1 MVQKINKTSITQ
13 KKIYKTNKEQ
23 ILEQNDYLAIEEPLE
38 MAVEFG
44 EPNNRQQQNIAITM
58 RTPGEDELLCTGF
71 LLTEGII
78 KRYENIQTVLVD
90 EENNKIEV
98 SLASNSQFDVDKLSR
113 HLFTS
118 SSCGVC
124 GKTSI
129 ENLKT
134 TIPYQLENDHPI
146 LQQNV
151 FYQLPEILR
160 RNQQLFDQT
169 GGIHATGLF
178 TEQGKFLNLFEDVG
192 RHNALDKLL
201 GWALK
206 EGLLPLNNHIILVS
220 GRASFELIQKALMA
234 GGAVLAAV
242 GAPSSLA
249 VELAAN
255 YGMTLIGFL
264 KPHQFNIYSGFE
276 RIMHTE

>member
-1 MVQKINKTSITQ
+1 MIEKIDNVSTK
-13 KKIYKTNKEQ
+13 KKIIYTLDQTKTTKRA
-23 ILEQNDYLAIEEPLE
+23 DYLAIEEPVE
-38 MAVEFG
+38 MGIEFG
-44 EPNNRQQQNIAITM
+44 EPDNRQTQNIAITM
-58 RTPGEDELLCTGF
+58 RTPGDDEVLTIGF

-78 KRYENIQTVLVD
+78 QKYEDIKNIQLD
-90 EENNKIEV
+90 ELNNKVTV
-98 SLASNSQFDVDKLSR
+98 SLHPDCNFDTNKLSR

-129 ENLKT
+129 DHLKT
-134 TIPYQLENDHPI
+134 TIPYQLNTNEPLIKKEALYH
-146 LQQNV
+146 
-151 FYQLPEILR
+151 LPEVLKA
-160 RNQQLFDQT
+160 NQQLFDQT

-178 TEQGKFLNLFEDVG
+178 TAQGEFVKLFEDVG

-206 EGLLPLNNHIILVS
+206 AGKLPLSNSIILLS
-220 GRASFELIQKALMA
+220 GRASFELIQKALMT
-234 GGAVLAAV
+234 GGAVVAAV

-249 VELAAN
+249 VELAEE

-264 KPHQFNIYSGFE
+264 KPHQFNVYSGFDRFE
-276 RIMHTE
+276 KD